1 MKPKELKGRKKA
13 ALLLI
18 LMGEERASKVYGYLD
33 EQTIEA
39 LTLEIATIRHM
50 DPEEKIAVLT
60 EAQQIILAREFMN
73 KGGVGY
79 ARELLERSMGE
90 EKAELLL
97 RKLTSNLQTRPFD
110 FLRTSDPLQI
120 LSFLQGE
127 HPQMIALILSFLTPE
142 QASAILGG
150 LSYEMQAEVA
160 IRIARMDRVTPEVLR
175 DAESVLERKFST
187 VIGQDFSITGGL
199 DAVVELINRAGRGT
213 EKNIL
218 EILDEREPELAES
231 IRKKLFVFEDIY
243 GLDDRSLQ
251 RVLRDLDTKELS
263 KALKGVSE
271 ELREKFF
278 RNMSSR
284 AAEMLKEEMDYMGP
298 VRLRDVE
305 EAQQKVVNQ
314 VRLLEESGEIVLS
327 RGEEEIVVS

>member
-18 LMGEERASKVYGYLD
+18 LMGEERASKVYEHLD
-33 EQTIEA
+33 EATIEA
-39 LTLEIATIRHM
+39 LTLEIASIRHI
-50 DPEEKIAVLT
+50 DPAEKLEVLK
-60 EAQQIILAREFMN
+60 EAQEIIMAREFMN
-73 KGGVGY
+73 QGGVSY

-90 EKAELLL
+90 EKAETLL

-127 HPQMIALILSFLTPE
+127 HPQMIALILSFLAPE
-142 QASAILGG
+142 QSSSILGG

-175 DAESVLERKFST
+175 DAESVLEKKFST

-199 DAVVELINRAGRGT
+199 DAVVEMINRAGRGT

-231 IRKKLFVFEDIY
+231 IRKRLFVFEDIY

-263 KALKGVSE
+263 TALKGVSE

-278 RNMSSR
+278 KNMSNR
-284 AAEMLKEEMDYMGP
+284 AAEMLREEMEYMGP